1 MAEPSDNK
9 RKTRSRFVRDAS
21 YDKPLAVTERDL
33 DILRVVADYRLLTAP
48 QIARLFFS
56 SLAKCRKR
64 LFRLW
69 QHKLLDRRFQPVRQ
83 NEGAAPILYTLSRQ
97 GARYL
102 ASKSGFSG
110 EAPPYTPFVGRGSLL
125 FIEHTLRRNDFRVA
139 LTLACRQGSNT
150 RLLWWRQDNGIK
162 DTVTFVDKD
171 AKQVFRRVSVLADGF
186 FGIEH
191 QGKRLF
197 YFVEVDRATVSSQR
211 MLLRFRGYYHMWLQ
225 KRQVKR
231 FEIPSFRVLIAT
243 SSQARMRKLVETAR
257 QVSSAPEAAKLFWFS
272 TFEHYGKPNSILE
285 PIWQSASQEATRMCL
300 LGSPALTPPTPADA
314 GQQASAPT

>member
-1 MAEPSDNK
+1 V
-9 RKTRSRFVRDAS
+9 TRRD
-21 YDKPLAVTERDL
+21 V

-48 QIARLFFS
+48 QIAKLFFS

-102 ASKSGFSG
+102 ASKAGFSG
-110 EAPPYTPFVGRGSLL
+110 EAPAYTPFAGRGSLL
-125 FIEHTLRRNDFRVA
+125 FIEHTLRRNDFRLA
-139 LTLACRQGSNT
+139 LTLACRGSSGT

-191 QGKRLF
+191 QSRRFF
-197 YFVEVDRATVSSQR
+197 YFVEIDRATVSSQR
-211 MLLRFRGYYHMWLQ
+211 MLLRFRGYYNMWLQ
-225 KRQVKR
+225 KRHVKR
-231 FEIPSFRVLIAT
+231 FGIQSFRVLIAT
-243 SSQARMRKLVETAR
+243 SGEARMKKLMETAR
-257 QVSSAPEAAKLFWFS
+257 QVSTTHEAAKLFWFA
-272 TFEHYGKPNSILE
+272 TFEYYDQPDSILE
-285 PIWQSASQEATRMCL
+285 PIWQSASQEATRMSL
-300 LGSPALTPPTPADA
+300 LGSPAYFPPTPAGA